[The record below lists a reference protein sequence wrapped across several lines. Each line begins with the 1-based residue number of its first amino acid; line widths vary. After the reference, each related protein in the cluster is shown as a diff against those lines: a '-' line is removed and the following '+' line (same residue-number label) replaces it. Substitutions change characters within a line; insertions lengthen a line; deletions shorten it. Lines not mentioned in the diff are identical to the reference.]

1 MVVDIRIDGVPEWRA
16 SEAAVTEDSTPVDPS
31 DSFGGAGGFSFS
43 IPSSVDAKLLVG
55 LPVEVVDTVNG
66 TTRGVITAVSLVQSV
81 VRADCSTRLMPL
93 VADRNAA
100 LHVGTVESYLTYVFG
115 LCDVSSGVV
124 FDPSIADIEVT
135 ALGWS
140 GNVWLQVKQFCI
152 AYQVEVAVVGTDIV
166 VRPLRGQRA
175 SRVDESAFEWGMDGT
190 GRAQTVESWYYETT
204 PVTDAVLVGRTANVI
219 SSLGAGEVYEF
230 QVDLDCSLSS
240 VEQPVAVD
248 SVAYSESSA
257 SVYSVRDRL
266 DNPVDADYW
275 VNQGGSVSVSV
286 ADDTR
291 SITVKV
297 TGCLDATRAPYRLV
311 GTRVLH
317 GQSVEFSTL
326 RVIGS
331 GLAFE
336 RKLYSM
342 PACVDGSA
350 TVEVGCEVDND
361 FVMSWAHAHSLLLW
375 AAVRY
380 GSPQI
385 RVSGEAV
392 LGAGAG
398 GRLFDDFAEYRL
410 RTVSRDPSSEAS
422 YEAEWDTTLGDLDAV
437 WGELTVGEFN
447 DAHTTIGPFNVRPLT
462 T

>member
-1 MVVDIRIDGVPEWRA
+1 MKIDGVAEWDVA
-16 SEAAVTEDSTPVDPS
+16 GLQLTEDATPVDPS
-31 DSFGGAGGFSFS
+31 SSFGGAGDFSFS
-43 IPSSVDAKLLVG
+43 IPANVDAKLIVG
-55 LPVEVVDTVNG
+55 LPVEVVDTVLG
-66 TTRGVITAVSLVQSV
+66 VTRGVIAAVGMVGDD
-81 VRADCSTRLMPL
+81 VRAQCTTRLVPL

-115 LCDVSSGVV
+115 LCDVTTGVV

-135 ALGWS
+135 AVGWS

-190 GRAQTVESWYYETT
+190 GRSQTVESWYYETT

-240 VEQPVAVD
+240 VEQPVAMD
-248 SVAYSESSA
+248 SVAYSEASA

-266 DNPVDADYW
+266 DNPVDASYW
-275 VNQGGSVSVSV
+275 VKQGGSVSVSI

-297 TGCLDATRAPYRLV
+297 TGCLDATLAPYRLV
-311 GTRVLH
+311 GTRVVH
-317 GQSVEFSTL
+317 GQDVEYSTL
-326 RVIGS
+326 RVLGS
-331 GLAFE
+331 GLAFK

-361 FVMSWAHAHSLLLW
+361 FITSWAHAHSLLLW

-385 RVSGEAV
+385 RVSGQAV

-398 GRLFDDFAEYRL
+398 ARILDDFTEYRV
-410 RTVSRDPSSEAS
+410 RTVSRGPSGEAS

-437 WGELTVGEFN
+437 WGEQNIGEFN
-447 DAHTTIGPFNVRPLT
+447 DAHSTIGPYNVRPLT